1 MKYLSLWQSA
11 GYVLISILRLS
22 LHRWSCNLYVFRPHL
37 NQSAF
42 EVISE
47 RILSEVDGGV
57 LEQTFHTKVVALEYS
72 GFGLFFMPTVF
83 PSIRTMIHFR
93 SVPITK
99 ISYDFPK
106 YTKKSLLSSSY
117 LCKTGNPLLRRMSLF
132 AFRQDQA
139 SAYLGFAQVACAVEI
154 LCNFVFLFQR
164 QLVNGV
170 SSKSRTG

>member
-72 GFGLFFMPTVF
+72 G
-83 PSIRTMIHFR
+83 
-93 SVPITK
+93 
-99 ISYDFPK
+99 
-106 YTKKSLLSSSY
+106 
-117 LCKTGNPLLRRMSLF
+117 LLRPFLYVYCLSVNTDDDPLPVRSHDNMS
-132 AFRQDQA
+132 
-139 SAYLGFAQVACAVEI
+139 
-154 LCNFVFLFQR
+154 
-164 QLVNGV
+164 
-170 SSKSRTG
+170 

>member
-72 GFGLFFMPTVF
+72 GFGLFFMSNVYCLSVNTDDDPLPV
-83 PSIRTMIHFR
+83 R
-93 SVPITK
+93 SH
-99 ISYDFPK
+99 D
-106 YTKKSLLSSSY
+106 
-117 LCKTGNPLLRRMSLF
+117 NMS
-132 AFRQDQA
+132 
-139 SAYLGFAQVACAVEI
+139 
-154 LCNFVFLFQR
+154 
-164 QLVNGV
+164 
-170 SSKSRTG
+170 